1 MQNTTKEP
9 LEMCVVEV
17 QTGACVLSGQ
27 QNKIVIHL
35 HRKMKLSSIIR
46 LSRSGWTHALP
57 MAFFCYSCCTGRA
70 IFLPRRSSSL
80 TQLLLVVQFSAINCN
95 RIILLLWKNLI
106 FIVPDLVSKMWVLE
120 QWSGAGKL
128 LFNLCVAIF

>member
-1 MQNTTKEP
+1 
-9 LEMCVVEV
+9 MCVVEV

-57 MAFFCYSCCTGRA
+57 MAFFVIVAAQDG
-70 IFLPRRSSSL
+70 
-80 TQLLLVVQFSAINCN
+80 QFSC
-95 RIILLLWKNLI
+95 
-106 FIVPDLVSKMWVLE
+106 LVALQVSPTTFGCSVFRY
-120 QWSGAGKL
+120 KL
-128 LFNLCVAIF
+128 